1 MELVLRYSGLQG
13 RRLILSLPFWL
24 GTTQAFFLEKMPET
38 IFTLTRDQVS
48 RKWSS
53 TVPRAERRAPSI
65 SRLAQSPRVPLDAV
79 LKCLYQVTQLRSD
92 NIVSPV
98 PPLNALSFD
107 KLLAAFPPSLPSSQ
121 PGNAGLTSVHKV
133 LPTYL
138 GPAKGV
144 EQGKRTH
151 GRGSAMNQLADVQR
165 TTRRAEEMKG
175 KSQ

>member
-24 GTTQAFFLEKMPET
+24 GTTQAFFLEKLPET

-48 RKWSS
+48 RQWSS
-53 TVPRAERRAPSI
+53 TAP
-65 SRLAQSPRVPLDAV
+65 VPLDSV
-79 LKCLYQVTQLRSD
+79 LRSLCQVTQLRSD

-107 KLLAAFPPSLPSSQ
+107 KLLAAFPSSLPSSQ

-133 LPTYL
+133 LPRYL

-151 GRGSAMNQLADVQR
+151 GRGSAVDQLGDVQR

-175 KSQ
+175 KGQ

>member
-24 GTTQAFFLEKMPET
+24 GTTQAFFLEKLPET

-48 RKWSS
+48 RQWSS
-53 TVPRAERRAPSI
+53 FAQRAERRASVAR
-65 SRLAQSPRVPLDAV
+65 SLSVSLDAV
-79 LKCLYQVTQLRSD
+79 LRPLCQVTQLRSD

-98 PPLNALSFD
+98 PPLNALSFE
-107 KLLAAFPPSLPSSQ
+107 KLLAAFPSSLPSSQ
-121 PGNAGLTSVHKV
+121 PGTAGLTSVHKV

-165 TTRRAEEMKG
+165 TTRRAEEVKG